1 MPQPRALR
9 PRPARTLERSTI
21 ADSAEEASQNTRA
34 VLAVVEALGRATTPD
49 DAVHAALDAVRTS
62 FGWAY
67 GSYWA
72 LDADAGT
79 LRFASESGTVTDEF
93 QRLTREARFREG
105 EGLSGRAWQRRD
117 LFFVQ
122 DLGEMRDCCR
132 APAAQR
138 AGVKSGVCFP
148 VVLCG
153 RVVGTMDFFA
163 RETLTPSEERLD
175 TLRAVGRLVSSAIER
190 QQAAEEAA
198 RVQSM
203 MENAPI
209 NVIFADRD
217 GTIRYVNPKSR
228 ETLRSIE
235 QHLPIRADDII
246 GQSFDVFHRDPTHQ
260 RRIVADPKNL
270 PHKALITVGPE
281 TLDLLVSPIFDANGT
296 YLGPMLTWQVV
307 TEMVAAQERE
317 RAFTAQLRT
326 VVEKV
331 TESSQAVAAAS
342 EELTATSQ
350 QMSSS
355 ADETATQAQVVAA
368 AAEQVSRNVQTVATA
383 TEEMTASIKEIAK
396 NAGDAARVATS
407 AVSVAEST
415 NAKVA
420 ALGESS
426 AEIGK
431 VIKVITSIAQQTN
444 LLALNATIE
453 AARAGEAGKGFA
465 VVANEVKELAKETA
479 KATEEISQKIEA
491 IQNDTRAAVEAI
503 VEIGGVI
510 NQINDIQTTIA
521 SAVEEQTAT
530 TNEIGRNVAEAAKGS
545 SEIAENINGVA
556 SSASATS
563 SGASDS
569 ARAATELARL
579 AAELREIVADAKV

>member
-1 MPQPRALR
+1 MAQPRALR
-9 PRPARTLERSTI
+9 PRSTRTLERSSVAAT
-21 ADSAEEASQNTRA
+21 ADEASQNTRA
-34 VLAVVEALGRATTPD
+34 VLAVVEAIGRATTSD
-49 DAVHAALDAVRTS
+49 EAVQAALDTVRAA

-72 LDADAGT
+72 LVPQEEA
-79 LRFASESGTVTDEF
+79 LRFAAQSGTVTEEF
-93 QRLTREARFREG
+93 QRVTQEARFREG
-105 EGLSGRAWQRRD
+105 EGLSGRAWRSRD

-122 DLGEMRDCCR
+122 DLGDMRDCCR

-148 VVLCG
+148 IVLRG
-153 RVVGTMDFFA
+153 QVVGTMDFFA
-163 RETLTPSEERLD
+163 LETLSPSEERLD

-198 RVQSM
+198 RVHSM

-209 NVIFADRD
+209 NVIFADRN

-228 ETLRSIE
+228 ETLRAIE
-235 QHLPIRADDII
+235 QHLPIKADEIL
-246 GQSFDVFHRDPTHQ
+246 GQSFDVFHRDPAHQ
-260 RRIVADPKNL
+260 RRIIADPKNL
-270 PHKALITVGPE
+270 PHKAIIRVGPE
-281 TLDLLVSPIFDANGT
+281 SLDLLVSPIFDAHGA

-307 TEMVAAQERE
+307 TEALAAQERE
-317 RAFTAQLRT
+317 RAFTTQLRT

-342 EELTATSQ
+342 EELTASSQ
-350 QMSSS
+350 QMSSN
-355 ADETATQAQVVAA
+355 AEETASQAQVVAA

-415 NAKVA
+415 NTKVA

-503 VEIGGVI
+503 GEIGGVI
-510 NQINDIQTTIA
+510 NQINDIQNTIA

-545 SEIAENINGVA
+545 AEIAENISGVA
-556 SSASATS
+556 GSAAATS
-563 SGASDS
+563 AGAGDAS
-569 ARAATELARL
+569 RAAGELARL
-579 AAELREIVADAKV
+579 ASDLREIVANAEV